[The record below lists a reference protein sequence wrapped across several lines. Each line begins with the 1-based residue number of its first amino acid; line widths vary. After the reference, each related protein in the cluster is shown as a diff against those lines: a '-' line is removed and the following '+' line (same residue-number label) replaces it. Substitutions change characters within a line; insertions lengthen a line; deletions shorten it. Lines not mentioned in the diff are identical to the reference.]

1 MSTIG
6 MQRWQNVCDYRAYIQ
21 RVLCGESARGSSE
34 ILTDEMK
41 RTERIALGL
50 RTREGI
56 SASELKDF
64 GQNIDQ
70 LVTLKLLRKS
80 NDNFLLTRKGKAL
93 ADSVAE
99 AFL

>member
-1 MSTIG
+1 
-6 MQRWQNVCDYRAYIQ
+6 
-21 RVLCGESARGSSE
+21 RVLSGKSARGSIENLSE
-34 ILTDEMK
+34 EMK

-56 SASELKDF
+56 SASELNDF
-64 GQNIDQ
+64 RQNIDQ

-93 ADSVAE
+93 ADSVTE

>member
-1 MSTIG
+1 MR
-6 MQRWQNVCDYRAYIQ
+6 RWQNVCDYRAYIDQ
-21 RVLCGESARGSSE
+21 VLSGKSVRGSSE
-34 ILTDEMK
+34 NLTDEMK

-64 GQNIDQ
+64 GQNIAQ
-70 LVTLKLLRKS
+70 LFTLKLLRKS
-80 NDNFLLTRKGKAL
+80 NDKFLLTRKGKAL
-93 ADSVAE
+93 ADSVVE